1 MEHNQSGISRHLLI
15 MVLCC
20 AIPMA
25 ALAAIFVLR
34 IPVPQVLSYGLIL
47 LCPLGHVLMMAFMG
61 GHKHDDPGTSQHLDD
76 NTLATPGKPASC
88 H

>member
-1 MEHNQSGISRHLLI
+1 MEHSPTGMNRHLWI
-15 MVLCC
+15 MILCC

-34 IPVPQVLSYGLIL
+34 IPVPRVLSFGMIL
-47 LCPLGHVLMMAFMG
+47 LCPLSHVLMMAFMG
-61 GHKHDDPGTSQHLDD
+61 GHKHDSGPAQQLGAEAR
-76 NTLATPGKPASC
+76 ATPDEPASC